1 MYYSQSLHCA
11 LCTVHCALCTL
22 VGSTTPTFAV
32 RTPEYDDDSH
42 HQATPRHT
50 SEVVQFCVVISFIA
64 WILVCTSCKD
74 VAHATS
80 NSQNAVA
87 STELSENTRVL
98 VLLQQH
104 ASAQSPL
111 RFSGWTL
118 HPKRQHDS
126 GNWRN
131 RWCGSVDC
139 ASNPWHA
146 AQHLQTPSGIG
157 LALATKLLEL
167 GNIVGFFC
175 CNTNVGLYPI

>member
-1 MYYSQSLHCA
+1 MTRHNDEVHHTTTHIRGCA
-11 LCTVHCALCTL
+11 ILCRNIVHS
-22 VGSTTPTFAV
+22 VDHRV
-32 RTPEYDDDSH
+32 H
-42 HQATPRHT
+42 
-50 SEVVQFCVVISFIA
+50 
-64 WILVCTSCKD
+64 KD

-139 ASNPWHA
+139 ASNPLHA

-157 LALATKLLEL
+157 LALAAKLLEL

-175 CNTNVGLYPI
+175 RNTNVGLYPI